1 MDYAA
6 LYHSPTIAKCREF
19 SLVLDAMGFENHI
32 TESGRRFY
40 LLVDESDAEQA
51 YKQLRLYIA
60 ENAEK
65 EVLAKPLRPFSE
77 GFLGAYVYAFILLLV
92 AALESTSLM
101 SPGWQAYGVAH
112 SEKIMAGEWWR
123 TITALTLHSD
133 AAHLIGNIG
142 FGVLFGLMVSQYI
155 GRGAAWFSI
164 LLAGSLGNALN
175 AYFYQT
181 LHLSIGASTMVFA
194 ALGILGIFALNDR
207 HAYLQS
213 GFRRW
218 APLFATL
225 ALLGFLGTSGER
237 TDLMAHLLGY
247 ASGCGVAMAW
257 MLGLR
262 RTDAPIAGQNAFAL
276 GSILLVLIAW
286 GLALKQPIG

>member
-1 MDYAA
+1 MEYAA
-6 LYHSPTIAKCREF
+6 LFNSPTVAKCREF
-19 SLVLDAMGFENHI
+19 SLVLDATGFNNFI
-32 TESGRRFY
+32 TESGNRY
-40 LLVDESDAEQA
+40 HLLVEEQDAPRA
-51 YKQLRLYIA
+51 YQQLKLYIA

-65 EVLAKPLRPFSE
+65 EVLAKPLRPFKE
-77 GFLGAYVYAFILLLV
+77 GFIAAYVYAFVLLLV
-92 AALESTSLM
+92 AAIENTSIL
-101 SPGWQAYGVAH
+101 SFGWQNLGVAH

-133 AAHLIGNIG
+133 AAHLAGNIG
-142 FGVLFGLMVSQYI
+142 FGALFGLMVSQYI

-164 LLAGSLGNALN
+164 LIAGALGNALN

-194 ALGILGIFALNDR
+194 ALGIAGIFALNDR
-207 HAYLQS
+207 HAYMQS
-213 GFRRW
+213 GLRRW

-247 ASGCGVAMAW
+247 ASGCAVGIGW
-257 MLGLR
+257 MFALKRTDQAVPYQNLFALTSLGLV
-262 RTDAPIAGQNAFAL
+262 AL
-276 GSILLVLIAW
+276 AW
-286 GLALKQPIG
+286 TVALNN